1 MLYRNRMRREADN
14 RPRPEAGLQ
23 VFLFRLQVVQPLS
36 GWGARLWVTSGRAGS
51 LFFPS
56 GKMIDPISPIPSGQE
71 LMKDLIWDKTLSV
84 DVPEID
90 EDHRRLVELFNI
102 LNHSVVDGDE
112 TQYIEAVMEEL
123 ISCTVWHFRH
133 EERLMLKYGYE
144 GFMEHKS
151 EHEELIASAKALQ
164 QKLLEEG
171 KSVLSEDIQ
180 FLENWLTGHILG
192 TDMDL
197 GSYLCEVM

>member
-1 MLYRNRMRREADN
+1 
-14 RPRPEAGLQ
+14 
-23 VFLFRLQVVQPLS
+23 
-36 GWGARLWVTSGRAGS
+36 
-51 LFFPS
+51 
-56 GKMIDPISPIPSGQE
+56 
-71 LMKDLIWDKTLSV
+71 MKDLIWDKTLSV

-90 EDHRRLVELFNI
+90 EDHRRLVDLFNI
-102 LNHSVVDGDE
+102 LNHSVVDGDA